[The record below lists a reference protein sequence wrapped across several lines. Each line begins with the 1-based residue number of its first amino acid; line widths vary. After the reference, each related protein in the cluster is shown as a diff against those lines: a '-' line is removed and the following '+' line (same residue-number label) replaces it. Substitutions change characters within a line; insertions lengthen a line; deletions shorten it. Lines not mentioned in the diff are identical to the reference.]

1 MSCYLARR
9 AWNFWL
15 NLSTKVSSMKTFN
28 ELAGGDFLEFDSLL
42 TFGEFIRRVYL
53 NIQSEITH
61 ERYYAIRLIIYVRK
75 GNETLR
81 VLTHVMTRKV
91 QSSYQILSIF
101 SRIFNIPYLIHPSQI
116 RGNKLIILPR
126 ENEFAGRNVCGILSK
141 YHLILPTRLTT
152 TSLPRRIN
160 LIIGD
165 KKAHNTSLTPFPR
178 ANNA

>member
-61 ERYYAIRLIIYVRK
+61 ERYYTIRLIIYVRK

-101 SRIFNIPYLIHPSQI
+101 ARYSVPDPPKLDPRKQINYFTARKRIRWPKRVRNIIEISSYPSD
-116 RGNKLIILPR
+116 
-126 ENEFAGRNVCGILSK
+126 S
-141 YHLILPTRLTT
+141 
-152 TSLPRRIN
+152 IN
-160 LIIGD
+160 RD
-165 KKAHNTSLTPFPR
+165 FSPPAY
-178 ANNA
+178 

>member
-101 SRIFNIPYLIHPSQI
+101 SRYSVPDPP
-116 RGNKLIILPR
+116 KLDPR
-126 ENEFAGRNVCGILSK
+126 K
-141 YHLILPTRLTT
+141 
-152 TSLPRRIN
+152 RIN
-160 LIIGD
+160 YFTARKRIPWPKRVRNIIEISSYLSD
-165 KKAHNTSLTPFPR
+165 SINHDFSPPAY
-178 ANNA
+178 

>member
-61 ERYYAIRLIIYVRK
+61 ERYYTIRLIIYVRK

-81 VLTHVMTRKV
+81 VLTHIMTRKV

-101 SRIFNIPYLIHPSQI
+101 SRYSVPDPPKLDPRKQINYFTARKRIPWPKRVRNIIEISSYPSD
-116 RGNKLIILPR
+116 
-126 ENEFAGRNVCGILSK
+126 S
-141 YHLILPTRLTT
+141 
-152 TSLPRRIN
+152 IN
-160 LIIGD
+160 HD
-165 KKAHNTSLTPFPR
+165 FSPPAY
-178 ANNA
+178 